1 MTGVQTCALPICHG
15 RIVYDYGDTP
25 GMQRPV
31 SGNSN
36 ALGSQSLDDR
46 KNGKDYFSGNM
57 FAEISFL
64 KDFKFTFRAG
74 IENDN
79 TRQMVFQN
87 GEYGQFT
94 AQNGIATHYSTRN
107 MTINLQELL
116 TWERTFGEHSVNVLL
131 GHETYQNKYDYLYG
145 SKNNFA
151 LWGSTS
157 LNHAVSNPQDR
168 KSTRL
173 NSSHRL

>member
-1 MTGVQTCALPICHG
+1 MYDSHG

-79 TRQMVFQN
+79 TRQWYSKMVNTDSLLHKTVLQLI
-87 GEYGQFT
+87 
-94 AQNGIATHYSTRN
+94 IALA
-107 MTINLQELL
+107 I
-116 TWERTFGEHSVNVLL
+116 
-131 GHETYQNKYDYLYG
+131 
-145 SKNNFA
+145 
-151 LWGSTS
+151 
-157 LNHAVSNPQDR
+157 
-168 KSTRL
+168 
-173 NSSHRL
+173 

>member
-1 MTGVQTCALPICHG
+1 
-15 RIVYDYGDTP
+15 
-25 GMQRPV
+25 
-31 SGNSN
+31 
-36 ALGSQSLDDR
+36 
-46 KNGKDYFSGNM
+46 
-57 FAEISFL
+57 
-64 KDFKFTFRAG
+64 
-74 IENDN
+74 
-79 TRQMVFQN
+79 MVFQN

-157 LNHAVSNPQDR
+157 LNHAVSNPQAGSYVTDILL
-168 KSTRL
+168 KVL
-173 NSSHRL
+173 DV

>member
-1 MTGVQTCALPICHG
+1 MYDSHG

-145 SKNNFA
+145 SKIT
-151 LWGSTS
+151 LLCGGQ
-157 LNHAVSNPQDR
+157 LH
-168 KSTRL
+168 
-173 NSSHRL
+173 

>member
-1 MTGVQTCALPICHG
+1 
-15 RIVYDYGDTP
+15 
-25 GMQRPV
+25 
-31 SGNSN
+31 
-36 ALGSQSLDDR
+36 
-46 KNGKDYFSGNM
+46 M

-145 SKNNFA
+145 SKIT
-151 LWGSTS
+151 LLCGGQ
-157 LNHAVSNPQDR
+157 LH
-168 KSTRL
+168 
-173 NSSHRL
+173 

>member
-1 MTGVQTCALPICHG
+1 
-15 RIVYDYGDTP
+15 
-25 GMQRPV
+25 
-31 SGNSN
+31 
-36 ALGSQSLDDR
+36 
-46 KNGKDYFSGNM
+46 M

-116 TWERTFGEHSVNVLL
+116 TWERTLESIREMYCLDMKLIRISMIIYTDQKITLL
-131 GHETYQNKYDYLYG
+131 CGGQLH
-145 SKNNFA
+145 
-151 LWGSTS
+151 
-157 LNHAVSNPQDR
+157 
-168 KSTRL
+168 
-173 NSSHRL
+173 